1 MFTSVTASK
10 PTEKQKL
17 ILYDLSAA
25 LLCILF
31 GAVYERFSHGVYS
44 YGMIYAFVFPLVLGV
59 LPLFLIEAFSAPYPP
74 RFCRSVYHAGIA
86 ALTVGSI
93 VSGVLEIYGTTSPLV
108 TVYWVLGAALTM
120 FAAVPYC
127 SHLIRKRITD

>member
-1 MFTSVTASK
+1 MFISGTASK
-10 PTEKQKL
+10 LTGKQKL

-25 LLCILF
+25 LLCALF

-44 YGMIYAFVFPLVLGV
+44 YGMIYAFVFPLALGAV
-59 LPLFLIEAFSAPYPP
+59 PLFLIEACSAPYPP

-93 VSGVLEIYGTTSPLV
+93 VSGVLEIYGTASPLV
-108 TVYWVLGAALTM
+108 TVYWLLGAALTLS
-120 FAAVPYC
+120 AAVPYC
-127 SHLIRKRITD
+127 SHLIRKRIAD

>member
-1 MFTSVTASK
+1 MFISGTASK
-10 PTEKQKL
+10 LTERQKL
-17 ILYDLSAA
+17 ILYDFSAV
-25 LLCILF
+25 LLCALF

-44 YGMIYAFVFPLVLGV
+44 YGMIYAFVFPLALGV
-59 LPLFLIEAFSAPYPP
+59 FPFFLIDAFSAPYPP

-108 TVYWVLGAALTM
+108 PVYWILGAVLTL

-127 SHLIRKRITD
+127 THLVRKRSTD